1 MRKRIVFWLPMV
13 LLAGIL
19 GCGDSGQETPAA
31 RTPEQ
36 LGRAIAD
43 VYVNCM
49 TKMTGTMAEKE
60 DAGILKPILETYRE
74 EVIGKLV
81 ELGKKREALGTAERA
96 AVDRNISTGITAIP
110 REVYDRYNQGYK
122 YYAGI
127 DRETGNLI
135 SSFNIIT
142 QYASVD
148 LLKKQNPGEAKR
160 LGIK

>member
-1 MRKRIVFWLPMV
+1 MRKQIFFWLPMV

-31 RTPEQ
+31 LTPEQ

-49 TKMTGTMAEKE
+49 TKVSGMMAEKE
-60 DAGILKPILETYRE
+60 NTDVLKPRLETFRE

-81 ELGKKREALGTAERA
+81 KLGKKREALDTAERA
-96 AVDRNISTGITAIP
+96 AVDRNISTGISAIP

-122 YYAGI
+122 HYAGI

-135 SSFNIIT
+135 ASFNIIT
-142 QYASVD
+142 QYASFD

-160 LGIK
+160 LGIE